1 MKSKITT
8 LLVFCLLISAVSIAQ
23 DKSKKQIKQE
33 KKEALKKEV
42 ENLVKSKQF
51 IFLAETAF
59 PAGYRS
65 VTLSG
70 STYTVEFRPNNI
82 ISNLPYF
89 GRTYNAGAAFG
100 DAGLKFEGAPTE
112 YSLETT
118 KKKHEIRAVVKGPT
132 DNYQIILLVSFDS
145 SASLSIVSNNR
156 NSISYNGQI
165 YPFPNQKEVK

>member
-1 MKSKITT
+1 MKFRFVVI
-8 LLVFCLLISAVSIAQ
+8 LVICVLVSTSTYAQ
-23 DKSKKQIKQE
+23 EKSKKQIKEE

-42 ENLVKSKQF
+42 ENLVNSKNF
-51 IFLAETAF
+51 IFIAETAF

-65 VTLSG
+65 VTLS
-70 STYTVEFRPNNI
+70 SSSYSVEFHPDLI

-100 DAGLKFEGAPTE
+100 DAGLKFEGPPTE

-118 KKKHEIRAVVKGPT
+118 KKKHEIRTVVKGLT

-145 SASLSIVSNNR
+145 SASLSVVSNNR

-165 YPFPNQKEVK
+165 YPFPDQKEEK